1 MSRRRVRPEELEL
14 WSQIARSAKPLPG
27 KLKSHRVTPPEPV
40 VASRPAQPTPA
51 PASVS
56 PFSLGAKAA
65 DHTETHYFPR
75 TTADHL
81 HAAPVN
87 MDHKAYQR
95 LKRGKLT
102 PDARIDLHGMTL
114 DRAHPALTRFIMGAH
129 AKGYR
134 LVLVITGKGSAP
146 DPYDPAPRQR
156 GVLRQQVPMWLQ
168 MAPLSAAVL
177 QITPAHQRHGGAGA
191 YYVYLRR
198 AR

>member
-1 MSRRRVRPEELEL
+1 MSRRRVRPDELEL

-27 KLKSHRVTPPEPV
+27 SLKSRKLSPSEPTV
-40 VASRPAQPTPA
+40 PNSRPSKPVTEN
-51 PASVS
+51 VS
-56 PFSLGAKAA
+56 PFSMGANAP
-65 DHTETHYFPR
+65 DHTETHYFPK
-75 TTADHL
+75 TAADRL
-81 HAAPVN
+81 HSAPVN

-129 AKGYR
+129 AKGHR
-134 LVLVITGKGSAP
+134 LVLVITGKGAAP

-168 MAPLSAAVL
+168 MAPLAAAVL